1 LTTRTAPSSGPP
13 PSLHIT
19 ESGSDVHV
27 ALHGSWTIW
36 HLQELAAIKA
46 GLNETASSTGRVML
60 HPEGLSALD
69 PSGTAVLI
77 DLFGARLDL
86 PASPLSQGQRHLF
99 DAVQVAAKASAKPK
113 SPPVQSGALAV
124 GRRLVVGLGNTSMH
138 FWEECVDSVRFLGL
152 MLITLFRVLIR
163 PRRLRWNAIFHH
175 MEEAGIDAIP
185 LVVVLSFFIGMVL
198 AFMSARLLGQFGAS
212 LLTVDLVSIAMLREF
227 GVVMTAIILAGRS
240 NSAFTAQ
247 IGAMR
252 MQREVDAMQ
261 VMGVDPFEALV
272 IPRLIATMVM
282 VPLLS
287 VVAMASGI
295 VGGMLVAWNAFDLSP
310 ILFFAR
316 MQEVVPVSNFWVGI
330 AKAPVFGLVMA
341 LVGCRQGMLV
351 GGTVAS
357 LGQRTTSSVVQAIFL
372 VIVIDALFAILYLE
386 MDV

>member
-1 LTTRTAPSSGPP
+1 
-13 PSLHIT
+13 
-19 ESGSDVHV
+19 
-27 ALHGSWTIW
+27 
-36 HLQELAAIKA
+36 
-46 GLNETASSTGRVML
+46 
-60 HPEGLSALD
+60 
-69 PSGTAVLI
+69 
-77 DLFGARLDL
+77 
-86 PASPLSQGQRHLF
+86 
-99 DAVQVAAKASAKPK
+99 
-113 SPPVQSGALAV
+113 
-124 GRRLVVGLGNTSMH
+124 MH